1 MIRINLLKPEKKEL
15 KETPTITTPEIKK
28 ERKVPVYSL
37 IFLLLIVIIAFLFIS
52 QRNAIHK
59 EKNLLKKAQA
69 EKAQLKDVLVKLD
82 QLEKQRAIIQ
92 RKINL
97 IKQLKARQ
105 EVAVIIMDELSKN
118 IPDWVW
124 LTEVNYKEH
133 TIEIK
138 GRALSNNLIADYIFN
153 LENSPYLFNVNLLS
167 SAQKRVQNNQFLEF
181 VLTAQYILKGTTA
194 PQPTQPKNE
203 GEK

>member
-15 KETPTITTPEIKK
+15 KETPTIPTPEVKK
-28 ERKVPVYSL
+28 ERKVPLSSL

-52 QRNAIHK
+52 QRNAFHK
-59 EKNLLKKAQA
+59 EKNLLKKAQE

-82 QLEKQRAIIQ
+82 QLEKQRAIFL

-97 IKQLKARQ
+97 IKQLKAHQ
-105 EVAVIIMDELSKN
+105 EVAVTIMDELSKN

-124 LTEVNYKEH
+124 LTEVNYKQQ

-153 LENSPYLFNVNLLS
+153 LENSPYLYNVNLLS
-167 SAQKRVQNNQFLEF
+167 STQRKIKNNQFLEF
-181 VLTAQYILKGTTA
+181 ILTAQYILKGITSS
-194 PQPTQPKNE
+194 QPTQPKNE

>member
-15 KETPTITTPEIKK
+15 KEIPGIPTPEVKK
-28 ERKVPVYSL
+28 ERKVPLYSL
-37 IFLLLIVIIAFLFIS
+37 IFLLLIVVIAFLFIS
-52 QRNAIHK
+52 QRNALHK
-59 EKNLLKKAQA
+59 EKKLLKIAQE
-69 EKAQLKDVLVKLD
+69 EKAQLQDVLVKLD
-82 QLEKQRAIIQ
+82 KLEKQRTIFL

-97 IKQLKARQ
+97 IKQLKAHQ
-105 EVAVIIMDELSKN
+105 EVAVTIMDELSKN

-124 LTEVNYKEH
+124 LTEVNYKQQ

-153 LENSPYLFNVNLLS
+153 LENSPYLYNVNLLS
-167 SAQKRVQNNQFLEF
+167 STQKTIQNNQFLEF
-181 VLTAQYILKGTTA
+181 VLTAQYVLKGITS